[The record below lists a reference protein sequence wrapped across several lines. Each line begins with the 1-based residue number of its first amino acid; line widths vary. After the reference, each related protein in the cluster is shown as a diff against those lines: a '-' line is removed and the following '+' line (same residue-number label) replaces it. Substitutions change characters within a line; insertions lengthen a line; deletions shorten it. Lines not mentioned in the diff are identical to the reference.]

1 MPRPT
6 LVAMRSAVAWAMAW
20 SGAWTKPEPVEI
32 GSCRESGG
40 NYFVAML
47 TKIVPIGNSRG
58 IRIPKAM
65 LEHCGFGEEVD
76 LQAKNGA
83 LILRP
88 FSAPRAGWAEAFG
101 GMAAAK
107 DDRLAHEDAPTATR
121 FDAEEWKW

>member
-1 MPRPT
+1 
-6 LVAMRSAVAWAMAW
+6 
-20 SGAWTKPEPVEI
+20 
-32 GSCRESGG
+32 
-40 NYFVAML
+40 ML

-65 LEHCGFGEEVD
+65 LDHCGFGAEAE

-88 FSAPRAGWAEAFG
+88 VNTPRAGWAEIYR

-107 DDRLAHEDAPTATR
+107 DDLLVHEDPPSGTQ
-121 FDAEEWKW
+121 FDAEEWEW

>member
-1 MPRPT
+1 
-6 LVAMRSAVAWAMAW
+6 
-20 SGAWTKPEPVEI
+20 
-32 GSCRESGG
+32 
-40 NYFVAML
+40 ML

-88 FSAPRAGWAEAFG
+88 VTAVRSGWADAFKD
-101 GMAAAK
+101 MAKAG
-107 DDRLAHEDAPTATR
+107 DDHLVHESAPTATQ
-121 FDAEEWKW
+121 FDAEEWQW

>member
-1 MPRPT
+1 
-6 LVAMRSAVAWAMAW
+6 
-20 SGAWTKPEPVEI
+20 
-32 GSCRESGG
+32 
-40 NYFVAML
+40 ML

-65 LEHCGFGEEVD
+65 LDHCGIEGEVD

-88 FSAPRAGWAEAFG
+88 VNTPRAGWAAAFV

-107 DDRLAHEDAPTATR
+107 DDFLVHEDAPASTQ
-121 FDAEEWKW
+121 FDAEEWEW

>member
-1 MPRPT
+1 M
-6 LVAMRSAVAWAMAW
+6 
-20 SGAWTKPEPVEI
+20 I
-32 GSCRESGG
+32 
-40 NYFVAML
+40 

-65 LEHCGFGEEVD
+65 LQTCGFGEEVE

-88 FSAPRAGWAEAFG
+88 VNTSRAGWSESFA

-107 DDRLAHEDAPTATR
+107 DDFLVQEEAPAATQ
-121 FDAEEWKW
+121 FDAEEWEW

>member
-1 MPRPT
+1 
-6 LVAMRSAVAWAMAW
+6 
-20 SGAWTKPEPVEI
+20 
-32 GSCRESGG
+32 
-40 NYFVAML
+40 ML

-65 LEHCGFGEEVD
+65 LEHCGFGEEVE

-88 FSAPRAGWAEAFG
+88 VATRRAAWADAFG

-107 DDRLAHEDAPTATR
+107 DDVLVHADAPAATQ

>member
-1 MPRPT
+1 
-6 LVAMRSAVAWAMAW
+6 
-20 SGAWTKPEPVEI
+20 
-32 GSCRESGG
+32 
-40 NYFVAML
+40 ML

-101 GMAAAK
+101 GHIQWI
-107 DDRLAHEDAPTATR
+107 RW
-121 FDAEEWKW
+121 AEALYVIPITKFSHKQ

>member
-1 MPRPT
+1 
-6 LVAMRSAVAWAMAW
+6 
-20 SGAWTKPEPVEI
+20 
-32 GSCRESGG
+32 
-40 NYFVAML
+40 ML

-88 FSAPRAGWAEAFG
+88 VDAPRAGWAEAFVQMEKAG
-101 GMAAAK
+101 
-107 DDRLAHEDAPTATR
+107 DDRIAQEAVPTATI

>member
-1 MPRPT
+1 
-6 LVAMRSAVAWAMAW
+6 
-20 SGAWTKPEPVEI
+20 
-32 GSCRESGG
+32 
-40 NYFVAML
+40 ML

-88 FSAPRAGWAEAFG
+88 VVTPRTGWAAAFKD
-101 GMAAAK
+101 MAASG
-107 DDRLAHEDAPTATR
+107 DDHLVQEGAPSSAE
-121 FDAEEWKW
+121 FDAEEWQW